1 MNRAPLSKEPV
12 NLSILLKMA
21 YTDSF
26 ALGLASTFAGAAI
39 SEIRPESLILGFI
52 GLLFFYFFISDYT
65 DENEISV
72 LKKNIKWFN
81 AYSFVTYISVA
92 IASFSIHFDPLAFF
106 AIVALF
112 PTLINAGLVRPF
124 ITVSIYKKNYIR
136 LFGVFDA

>member
-39 SEIRPESLILGFI
+39 SEIRPESIILGFI
-52 GLLFFYFFISDYT
+52 GLMFLYFFISDYT

-72 LKKNIKWFN
+72 LKKNINWFN
-81 AYSFVTYISVA
+81 AYSFVTYISIA
-92 IASFSIHFDPLAFF
+92 TASFSIHFDLLAFF
-106 AIVALF
+106 AIIALF
-112 PTLINAGLVRPF
+112 PTLINACLVRPL
-124 ITVSIYKKNYIR
+124 ITVSIYKKNYTIG
-136 LFGVFDA
+136 LFNDSC

>member
-52 GLLFFYFFISDYT
+52 GLVFLFFFISDYT

-106 AIVALF
+106 AFVALL

>member
-39 SEIRPESLILGFI
+39 SEIRPESIILGFI
-52 GLLFFYFFISDYT
+52 GLMFLYFFISDYT

-72 LKKNIKWFN
+72 LKKNINWFN

-92 IASFSIHFDPLAFF
+92 IVGFFIHFELLAFV

-112 PTLINAGLVRPF
+112 PALINAGLVRPF
-124 ITVSIYKKNYIR
+124 ITVSIYKTNYNR
-136 LFGVFDA
+136 LFGFFDA

>member
-1 MNRAPLSKEPV
+1 MNRAPLSQEPV

-26 ALGLASTFAGAAI
+26 ALGFASTFAGGAI
-39 SEIRPESLILGFI
+39 SEIRPESIILGFI
-52 GLLFFYFFISDYT
+52 GLVFLYFFISNYT

-92 IASFSIHFDPLAFF
+92 IASFCIHFDQLAFF
-106 AIVALF
+106 AIVVLF
-112 PTLINAGLVRPF
+112 PALINAGLVRPF
-124 ITVSIYKKNYIR
+124 ITVSIYRKNYIR